1 MRIAI
6 YGSRRQHKAAE
17 YIRDFLSMLSAAGI
31 SVVMHRKLYSHYEL
45 IPRSLAAVA
54 TVVDGDDFGADM
66 AVSLGGDGTFLRT
79 AVWVGDKGIPII
91 GVNTGHLG
99 FLTTLPVERLC
110 ELLSALQN
118 DSLRLERRHM
128 LSVRSCLP
136 DSRMVPYALNEVAV
150 AKVETASMIEARV
163 EIDGLHMADYRA
175 DGIIVATATGST
187 AYNLSVGGPIV
198 QPTVDVNVVTPV
210 AAHSLSMR
218 PMVVSGSSVLSIT
231 AGGRASHV
239 RLSLDGRSCLLDT
252 GCRIEI
258 ARAPFDTLV
267 LLDAIF
273 YATSCTGA
281 KADDCDSGLHHI
293 NI

>member
-1 MRIAI
+1 
-6 YGSRRQHKAAE
+6 
-17 YIRDFLSMLSAAGI
+17 
-31 SVVMHRKLYSHYEL
+31 
-45 IPRSLAAVA
+45 
-54 TVVDGDDFGADM
+54 M

-163 EIDGLHMADYRA
+163 EIDGLHMA
-175 DGIIVATATGST
+175 G
-187 AYNLSVGGPIV
+187 
-198 QPTVDVNVVTPV
+198 
-210 AAHSLSMR
+210 
-218 PMVVSGSSVLSIT
+218 
-231 AGGRASHV
+231 
-239 RLSLDGRSCLLDT
+239 
-252 GCRIEI
+252 
-258 ARAPFDTLV
+258 
-267 LLDAIF
+267 
-273 YATSCTGA
+273 
-281 KADDCDSGLHHI
+281 
-293 NI
+293 

>member
-17 YIRDFLSMLSAAGI
+17 YIRDFLAMLSAAGI
-31 SVVMHRKLYSHYEL
+31 SVVMHRKLYSHLYEL
-45 IPRSLAAVA
+45 IPRSLATVA

-267 LLDAIF
+267 LLDARRTF
-273 YATSCTGA
+273 
-281 KADDCDSGLHHI
+281 ADILRDKLHWGES
-293 NI
+293 

>member
-1 MRIAI
+1 MSRSTRVSNGARAISMRQPVS
-6 YGSRRQHKAAE
+6 SRHDRPSSDRRTCEALPPAVMLRTEEPDTTIGRMLREWAATGVTT
-17 YIRDFLSMLSAAGI
+17 LTS
-31 SVVMHRKLYSHYEL
+31 
-45 IPRSLAAVA
+45 
-54 TVVDGDDFGADM
+54 TVGCTIGPPT

-187 AYNLSVGGPIV
+187 AYI
-198 QPTVDVNVVTPV
+198 DY
-210 AAHSLSMR
+210 R
-218 PMVVSGSSVLSIT
+218 
-231 AGGRASHV
+231 
-239 RLSLDGRSCLLDT
+239 
-252 GCRIEI
+252 
-258 ARAPFDTLV
+258 
-267 LLDAIF
+267 
-273 YATSCTGA
+273 
-281 KADDCDSGLHHI
+281 
-293 NI
+293 